1 MWIPKCPGWAHSC
14 MPCNVTQ
21 GKDIPLIN
29 LPLDCPSVKWVNN
42 STSLWALFLKGFGG
56 RDGVPTQAIPSPC
69 PTQDIC
75 QCVEILWTVTA
86 HNLGSADA
94 IGIRCVQ
101 SRRTARYPEMAS
113 TAPAAKVT
121 CSPCA
126 SVGGEGPA
134 LGVVTALG
142 EVSELGEVTAL
153 GEITA
158 LGEVTVL
165 GEVSELGAV
174 TALGEDPAL
183 GDMSM
188 QTGAL

>member
-1 MWIPKCPGWAHSC
+1 

-29 LPLDCPSVKWVNN
+29 LPLDCSSVKWGNN

-56 RDGVPTQAIPSPC
+56 RDGGPAQAIPSPC

-75 QCVEILWTVTA
+75 QCVEILRTVTA

-94 IGIRCVQ
+94 IGICCAE

-113 TAPAAKVT
+113 TAPTAKVT
-121 CSPCA
+121 CSLCA
-126 SVGGEGPA
+126 SMGGEGPV

-142 EVSELGEVTAL
+142 EISE
-153 GEITA
+153 
-158 LGEVTVL
+158 L